1 MCFSLDLT
9 LPSLRAR
16 SLYIDNMCVLFDYAG
31 YAAARALVETKKK
44 QDILSLNTNTGY
56 AASRALVTNGKKDMT
71 FHNIYTVFLCLELDS
86 PSPLAESLHTNTC
99 LPFLTTRATRQ
110 PELWS
115 KGRKNN
121 IYYPLPHTQ
130 ATRQPAFFVKNKG
143 GKNGLKSTK

>member
-1 MCFSLDLT
+1 MCLSLDLT
-9 LPSLRAR
+9 LPSLIAR

-86 PSPLAESLHTNTC
+86 PSPLAESLHTYTC
-99 LPFLTTRATRQ
+99 LPFFTTRATRQ
-110 PELWS
+110 PEVWS
-115 KGRKNN
+115 NRRKKQD
-121 IYYPLPHTQ
+121 IS
-130 ATRQPAFFVKNKG
+130 FFQ
-143 GKNGLKSTK
+143 T